1 MNRNRLLTAA
11 RYSRATGS
19 DGCLAA
25 APWVSRRHRQARMSP
40 APHVPG
46 YDRRS
51 DDVRVAEAIFRRLY
65 THKVPNLDSA
75 QATTFTAS

>member
-1 MNRNRLLTAA
+1 
-11 RYSRATGS
+11 
-19 DGCLAA
+19 
-25 APWVSRRHRQARMSP
+25 MSP